1 MGRYIL
7 RRIVLTVPV
16 LFLVSVGIFSLIHLT
31 PGDPLT
37 AILGEERADPQVIA
51 VLRERLGLD
60 QPPPV
65 QYLRWMGRL
74 LQGDLGYSYVLR
86 QQVSQAIR
94 DRLPVTLQL
103 TAISVSLSLVIAIPL
118 GIVSATRRGSWL
130 DLLSGGLA
138 ALGSSTRA
146 FWLGV

>member
-1 MGRYIL
+1 TMSRYIL
-7 RRIVLTVPV
+7 RRLVLTLPV
-16 LFLVSVGIFSLIHLT
+16 LLLVTIGIFSLIYLT

-65 QYLRWMGRL
+65 QYLRWLGRL
-74 LQGDLGYSYVLR
+74 VQGDLGYSYYLR
-86 QQVSQAIR
+86 QQVSQAVW

-103 TAISVSLSLVIAIPL
+103 SFCAVVISLVIAFPL
-118 GIVSATRRGSWL
+118 GIISA
-130 DLLSGGLA
+130 
-138 ALGSSTRA
+138 
-146 FWLGV
+146 